1 MNLHRE
7 AMFLEENGCL
17 KAVNEPWGAGSP
29 PLLWAG
35 RTLDGS
41 WQWRSSRILSPQI
54 AAKLEELLKGECFE
68 EIEGLIGASR
78 MEQSV
83 CCRPENLL
91 PDEGMVLTLA
101 ELETLDL
108 GRFSWLR
115 EELPWAAPCLGVTVE
130 GRLVSVCR
138 SVRIGTGVR
147 RGHEAGVETDPAFR
161 RRGLALQAV
170 RAWAAAVKAQGDV
183 PLYSFDRDNTPS
195 RRLAEKS
202 GFVPYGEGFTFW

>member
-68 EIEGLIGASR
+68 EIKGLIGASR

-83 CCRPENLL
+83 CCRPKNLL

-101 ELETLDL
+101 ELETL
-108 GRFSWLR
+108 GRSLSGR
-115 EELPWAAPCLGVTVE
+115 NGGGPVGVGVPQCAD
-130 GRLVSVCR
+130 RYR
-138 SVRIGTGVR
+138 SPPG
-147 RGHEAGVETDPAFR
+147 
-161 RRGLALQAV
+161 
-170 RAWAAAVKAQGDV
+170 
-183 PLYSFDRDNTPS
+183 S
-195 RRLAEKS
+195 
-202 GFVPYGEGFTFW
+202 